1 MDNISNIKK
10 SMHKESKTW
19 LITGVAGFIGSNILN
34 ELLKHNQKVIGIDNF
49 ETGFKS
55 NIDEVLNG
63 LPEHSKKQFT
73 FIEDTIHSYDAC
85 LNATKNVDIVLHQA
99 ALGSVPRSIKDPINS
114 HKANVDGFVNIIEA
128 SRINGIKNFVF
139 ASSSSVYGDSKLLPK
154 KEEMIGIPLS
164 PYALTKSINEQYA
177 KIYNHVY
184 DFNFIGLRYFNVF
197 GTRQSPEGEYAA
209 VIPKWI
215 SAIINN
221 KEVYV
226 NGDGSTTRDFCYIK
240 NVVEMNIL
248 SAYANKEAQNTIYNV
263 ACGKQNSL
271 HNLYNIIKNSLAS
284 RGITYSK
291 DPIFKNFR
299 DGDIKDSLASIKTA
313 KNNLGYC
320 PKYNL
325 EQGINDSIEW
335 YLNKNKK

>member
-1 MDNISNIKK
+1 M
-10 SMHKESKTW
+10 
-19 LITGVAGFIGSNILN
+19 
-34 ELLKHNQKVIGIDNF
+34 
-49 ETGFKS
+49 
-55 NIDEVLNG
+55 
-63 LPEHSKKQFT
+63 
-73 FIEDTIHSYDAC
+73 
-85 LNATKNVDIVLHQA
+85 
-99 ALGSVPRSIKDPINS
+99 
-114 HKANVDGFVNIIEA
+114 
-128 SRINGIKNFVF
+128 
-139 ASSSSVYGDSKLLPK
+139 
-154 KEEMIGIPLS
+154 
-164 PYALTKSINEQYA
+164 
-177 KIYNHVY
+177 
-184 DFNFIGLRYFNVF
+184 RYFNVF

-313 KNNLGYC
+313 K
-320 PKYNL
+320 K
-325 EQGINDSIEW
+325 
-335 YLNKNKK
+335 

>member
-10 SMHKESKTW
+10 SMLKESKTW

-55 NIDEVLNG
+55 NIDEDLKG
-63 LPEHSKKQFT
+63 LQEHTKKQFT

-263 ACGKQNSL
+263 ACE
-271 HNLYNIIKNSLAS
+271 
-284 RGITYSK
+284 T
-291 DPIFKNFR
+291 
-299 DGDIKDSLASIKTA
+299 
-313 KNNLGYC
+313 
-320 PKYNL
+320 
-325 EQGINDSIEW
+325 E
-335 YLNKNKK
+335 